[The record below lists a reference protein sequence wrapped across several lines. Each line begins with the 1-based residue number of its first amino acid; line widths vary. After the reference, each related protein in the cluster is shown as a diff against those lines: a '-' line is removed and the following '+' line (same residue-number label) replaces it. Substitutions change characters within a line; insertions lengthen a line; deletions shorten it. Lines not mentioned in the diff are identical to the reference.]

1 MGFINW
7 PDYQLRIWKKC
18 DYITWTDTLHTKLQG
33 SDKVVGLKPDPR
45 VALWHIK
52 SMEKQ
57 LSRWKPNDD
66 EGDDTTFSPPSD
78 NLYDILM

>member
-18 DYITWTDTLHTKLQG
+18 DYITWTDTLHTK
-33 SDKVVGLKPDPR
+33 PDPQ